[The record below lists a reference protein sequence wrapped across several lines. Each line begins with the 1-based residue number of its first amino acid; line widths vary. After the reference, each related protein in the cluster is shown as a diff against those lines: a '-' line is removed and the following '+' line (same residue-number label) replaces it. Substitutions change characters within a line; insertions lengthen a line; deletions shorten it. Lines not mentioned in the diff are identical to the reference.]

1 MTKCKV
7 LHLGPGNPR
16 YKYRMVEE
24 LMESSPVEMNLGVLV
39 DEKLDMSPQCAPA
52 VWKTNWAAP
61 KEGWLAGRGRG
72 LSLGCSALVRL
83 HLEYCIEVWGLQN
96 KT

>member
-1 MTKCKV
+1 MQGFA
-7 LHLGPGNPR
+7 LGSR
-16 YKYRMVEE
+16 QSQIKYRLGEE
-24 LMESSPVEMNLGVLV
+24 VIESSPVEMNLGVLV

-72 LSLGCSALVRL
+72 LSL
-83 HLEYCIEVWGLQN
+83 
-96 KT
+96 

>member
-1 MTKCKV
+1 MRFNKTKCKV

-16 YKYRMVEE
+16 YKYRMGEE
-24 LMESSPVEMNLGVLV
+24 LMESSTVEKDLV

-72 LSLGCSALVRL
+72 LSL
-83 HLEYCIEVWGLQN
+83 
-96 KT
+96 